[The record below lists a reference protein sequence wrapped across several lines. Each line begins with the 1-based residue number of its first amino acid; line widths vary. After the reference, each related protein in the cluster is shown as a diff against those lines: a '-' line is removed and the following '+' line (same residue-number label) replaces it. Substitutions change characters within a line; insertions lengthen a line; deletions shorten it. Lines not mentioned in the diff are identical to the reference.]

1 MRISAGRLRIA
12 KDRFQDGRR
21 LLASGAIAKADLG
34 QIGEEFQ
41 ARRLALSERRRQAL
55 RLRSVLATQTTRLAV
70 HRNLKRA
77 LIQEQMHSL
86 AMEDSRLRNEGAA
99 QVLAP
104 RGIIAS
110 ARAQVG
116 DGVQPDQPLLNKL
129 LGRQAAQ
136 SRWTAWTSPC

>member
-1 MRISAGRLRIA
+1 MRISAGRLRTA

-21 LLASGAIAKADLG
+21 LLASGTIAKADLG
-34 QIGEEFQ
+34 QIEEEFQ

-70 HRNLKRA
+70 HRNLKQA

-104 RGIIAS
+104 RGGIIAS

-116 DGVQPDQPLLNKL
+116 DGVQPGQPLLNKL
-129 LGRQAAQ
+129 LGRQAMQ
-136 SRWTAWTSPC
+136 SR